1 MGFYLTALEA
11 GTEGIT
17 AEEVSDTIEQMKKP
31 GVVRTYL
38 EGLVPDLLAFL
49 FQVVIACVVYAIGV
63 KLIKLFRKLVQ
74 KWLDKKDA
82 DKGVK
87 QFMDALVKC
96 IGYFFLIVIIL
107 SLFGIAT
114 TSVMAI
120 AGSAGLTVGLALQGS
135 LSNFAGGVLI
145 LMLKPFKVGDY
156 IVEDSHGNEGTV
168 TEISIFYTKLK
179 SVDNKIIV
187 IPNGIL
193 ANSSLTNVTYSEKRR
208 IDLEVGVSYSADLK
222 KTKAVIEQLLLSEER
237 RLKDEAVQVF
247 VSELGDSSVII
258 GARVWVPT
266 DLYWDIR
273 WALTEEMKNALDEN
287 RIEIPF
293 PQLDVNVKNPV

>member
-1 MGFYLTALEA
+1 MLRFILAQNLTD
-11 GTEGIT
+11 
-17 AEEVSDTIEQMKKP
+17 EVTDVVTDNVTFWSWDTIVKYFEDSFP
-31 GVVRTYL
+31 TVL
-38 EGLVPDLLAFL
+38 DFLVKL
-49 FQVVIACVVYAIGV
+49 VIAIIVLLVGRKV
-63 KLIKLFRKLVQ
+63 IKLVRKFIRKFLN
-74 KWLDKKDA
+74 KTNWDE
-82 DKGVK
+82 GVK
-87 QFMDALVKC
+87 QFLDNMCNVGLHFVLIMLVLGK
-96 IGYFFLIVIIL
+96 
-107 SLFGIAT
+107 FGITAS
-114 TSVMAI
+114 SVI
-120 AGSAGLTVGLALQGS
+120 AVIGSVGLSVGLALQGT

-145 LMLKPFKVGDY
+145 LILKPFKVGDY

-179 SVDNKIIV
+179 RVDNKIIV

-247 VSELGDSSVII
+247 VSELGDSSVTI

-287 RIEIPF
+287 GIEIPF

>member
-63 KLIKLFRKLVQ
+63 KLIKLFRKLVR

-107 SLFGIAT
+107 SLFWNCNHIGNGNCRFCRT
-114 TSVMAI
+114 DGRPGT
-120 AGSAGLTVGLALQGS
+120 AGK
-135 LSNFAGGVLI
+135 LI
-145 LMLKPFKVGDY
+145 QLCR
-156 IVEDSHGNEGTV
+156 
-168 TEISIFYTKLK
+168 
-179 SVDNKIIV
+179 
-187 IPNGIL
+187 
-193 ANSSLTNVTYSEKRR
+193 RR
-208 IDLEVGVSYSADLK
+208 INTDV
-222 KTKAVIEQLLLSEER
+222 KTV
-237 RLKDEAVQVF
+237 
-247 VSELGDSSVII
+247 
-258 GARVWVPT
+258 
-266 DLYWDIR
+266 
-273 WALTEEMKNALDEN
+273 
-287 RIEIPF
+287 
-293 PQLDVNVKNPV
+293 